1 MGRSIREMA
10 TNKERAPVMEA
21 EQWKDRLAKEEVA
34 YYHGREIRQR
44 QTCTKVNDFSKRGSH
59 RPPQT
64 GSRPPTG
71 VSSVCFDSGR
81 SSAASNA
88 SRNTADSR
96 GSWSSAG
103 SGRSMTLSQ
112 YGAQMQVIE
121 DLEGRL
127 DFERRARLAAER
139 ELKQLRG

>member
-1 MGRSIREMA
+1 MGRPRFREMA

-88 SRNTADSR
+88 SRNTVHQMRSIAAAHKRWVQADSR
-96 GSWSSAG
+96 GSRSSAG
-103 SGRSMTLSQ
+103 S
-112 YGAQMQVIE
+112 
-121 DLEGRL
+121 
-127 DFERRARLAAER
+127 RARTQAAARLSAVRIGGSER
-139 ELKQLRG
+139 GFRN